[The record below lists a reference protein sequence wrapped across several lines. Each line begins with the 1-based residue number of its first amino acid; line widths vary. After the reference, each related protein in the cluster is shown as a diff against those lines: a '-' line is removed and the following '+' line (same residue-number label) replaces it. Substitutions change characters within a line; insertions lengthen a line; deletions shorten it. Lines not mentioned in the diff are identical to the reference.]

1 MTPGAIT
8 MSLLGDKCARCGER
22 RTRREYEGLPTCEVC
37 EDMIVAKISAAKEQT
52 RKCPIDGGEMEKE
65 IVLSLVIDRC
75 PKCRG
80 AWLDGGELEQMK
92 GSIEAGLAQDLIR
105 GMTLG
110 PF

>member
-1 MTPGAIT
+1 MG
-8 MSLLGDKCARCGER
+8 LLGDKCARCGNR

-37 EDMIVAKISAAKEQT
+37 EDLIETKVRAAREQT
-52 RKCPIDGGEMEKE
+52 RKCPVDGEEMAKE

-75 PKCRG
+75 PTCGG
-80 AWLDGGELEQMK
+80 AWLDGGELEQMR
-92 GSIEAGLAQDLIR
+92 GSIEAGLTQELVR